1 MLRILGVHVSY
12 NGTLKVQKN
21 CLDTVK
27 SIRQVLPFWNSRIL
41 LLEGK
46 IIIFKT
52 LAISKIVYLTFL
64 TVIPNSLIEELQ
76 KIQKSVIWSPS
87 RPEINHKTRCNH
99 FENGGLKYVDISSK
113 TITLECSCFR
123 KLCDENFYEWKIIPS
138 HLISKCFGKSIK
150 FQSGLCFN
158 RKFLIKFP

>member
-52 LAISKIVYLTFL
+52 LAIFKIVYLTFL

-87 RPEINHKTRCNH
+87 RPEINHKT
-99 FENGGLKYVDISSK
+99 LYVDISSK
-113 TITLECSCFR
+113 TITLQCSCFR
-123 KLCDENFYEWKIIPS
+123 KLCDENFHEWKIIPS

>member
-52 LAISKIVYLTFL
+52 LAIFKIVYLTFL

-87 RPEINHKTRCNH
+87 RPEINHKT
-99 FENGGLKYVDISSK
+99 LYVDISSK
-113 TITLECSCFR
+113 TITLQCSCFR
-123 KLCDENFYEWKIIPS
+123 KVCDENFHEWKIIPS